1 MESNE
6 SVISRELPTMVVT
19 VNSFLFVRIKSMN
32 LNVNEHLSFC
42 QFTKIDNN
50 ETTVVKQ
57 TIPRSNLFD

>member
-19 VNSFLFVRIKSMN
+19 VNSFLFVCIKSMN

-57 TIPRSNLFD
+57 TILRSNLFD

>member
-1 MESNE
+1 
-6 SVISRELPTMVVT
+6 MVVT
-19 VNSFLFVRIKSMN
+19 VNSFLFVCIKSMN

-57 TIPRSNLFD
+57 TILRSNLFD